1 MDKFVKI
8 LPVNYTDLLT
18 DDVFKSTV
26 HRAINRSGVRRYSI
40 PLFFGTDYDV
50 TIEVESDLPLRMVT
64 DGLYVG
70 LTFLRV
76 SRTPSQVQTS
86 ESRGLREIPT

>member
-1 MDKFVKI
+1 MDKFVMI
-8 LPVNYTDLLT
+8 LPVDCTDLRI

-50 TIEVESDLPLRMVT
+50 TIEVESDLRLRIVH
-64 DGLYVG
+64 GYYVG

-76 SRTPSQVQTS
+76 SRTPSQVRAS
-86 ESRGLREIPT
+86 ESRGLREIPS

>member
-1 MDKFVKI
+1 M
-8 LPVNYTDLLT
+8 LPAA

-50 TIEVESDLPLRMVT
+50 KLEVCRFTWSYAQTHALTRQRQPIPSCVSPDRPPKYEVVT
-64 DGLYVG
+64 AGDYVKAR
-70 LTFLRV
+70 LKATYNH
-76 SRTPSQVQTS
+76 
-86 ESRGLREIPT
+86 